1 MRITRAL
8 NIIQYRFK
16 NIQSFESITK
26 ENVTLDDDTQ
36 SINLN
41 GYRIILNHSSS
52 ERKSSFFVMFL
63 CLFILYF

>member
-8 NIIQYRFK
+8 NILQYRFK
-16 NIQSFESITK
+16 NIQSFQSITK

-41 GYRIILNHSSS
+41 GYRIILNQSSL
-52 ERKSSFFVMFL
+52 ERKSSFFVVFL